1 MEVKINKEIRN
12 YTESIVLGL
21 TLRQCF
27 FSVLA
32 CVIAIIIYFSFINKL
47 GLEITSW
54 ICIIGAVPFASLGFV
69 TYQEMTFEK
78 IILHAWKSLW
88 LSGKKLIFKPVNL
101 YYEIL
106 RSFIDVKRK
115 ESLGVNDK
123 KLRKIKKTEQRKNKS
138 TKIRSGRDQY

>member
-27 FSVLA
+27 FSILA
-32 CVIAIIIYFSFINKL
+32 CLIAVGVYFLFIDGL

-54 ICIIGAVPFASLGFV
+54 LCMISAVPFVALGFIS
-69 TYQEMTFEK
+69 YQGMNFEK
-78 IILHAWKSLW
+78 IMINVWRSFLMSRYPLVFRP
-88 LSGKKLIFKPVNL
+88 SNL

-106 RSFIDVKRK
+106 KKYIECQRK
-115 ESLGVNDK
+115 ESMNPNDK
-123 KLRKIKKTEQRKNKS
+123 KLRKIKKAK
-138 TKIRSGRDQY
+138 

>member
-32 CVIAIIIYFSFINKL
+32 CFVAVIVYFLFIDVL
-47 GLEITSW
+47 GLEVTSW
-54 ICIIGAVPFASLGFV
+54 LCIVVAIPFAALGFV
-69 TYQEMTFEK
+69 SYQGMNFEK
-78 IILHAWKSLW
+78 ILINAWRSFLMSHRQ
-88 LSGKKLIFKPVNL
+88 LVFRPYNL

-106 RSFIDVKRK
+106 KDYIENQRK
-115 ESLGVNDK
+115 ESINPNDK
-123 KLRKIKKTEQRKNKS
+123 KLRKIKKTKQRQDKS
-138 TKIRSGRDQY
+138 A

>member
-32 CVIAIIIYFSFINKL
+32 CFVAVVVYFMFIDVL
-47 GLEITSW
+47 GLEVTSW
-54 ICIIGAVPFASLGFV
+54 SCIVVAIPFAALGFV
-69 TYQEMTFEK
+69 SYQGMNFEK
-78 IILHAWKSLW
+78 I
-88 LSGKKLIFKPVNL
+88 LINVWRSFLMSHRQLVFRPYNL

-106 RSFIDVKRK
+106 KDYIDNQRK
-115 ESLGVNDK
+115 ESINPNDK
-123 KLRKIKKTEQRKNKS
+123 KLRKIKKTKQR
-138 TKIRSGRDQY
+138 